1 MSVAISVVIPLY
13 NAGPWVEQT
22 LASLRGQDEGL
33 AQIELIVIDDGS
45 TDDGPERVQAALSGA
60 PFPAALLRTA
70 NGGPSRARNVGWQHA
85 RGTWIQFLDADDL
98 LAPGKLAAQ
107 ARVCAALDN
116 QVAVVYS
123 PWQRYAEKGGQ
134 WSPDGPVLRP
144 NLGSAPLDGLIES
157 ANFIQL
163 GAALFRRA
171 WLERVAGFDER
182 HRLIEDVD
190 LMLRIAIAG
199 GGFAEVPTP
208 LPLCFYRQRHD
219 SLSRGEQR
227 TFVEGCM
234 RNARMLEQHWRGHG
248 ELTTMRVQRLAE
260 IYFQGAR
267 FYADT
272 DVACFERLV
281 CAIEAL
287 APGALPAGPPT
298 LRALSRLIGYRR
310 AEQVAT
316 HYRRA
321 KALVWS

>member
-1 MSVAISVVIPLY
+1 MSVALSVVVPLY
-13 NAGPWVEQT
+13 NAAPWVEQT
-22 LASLRGQDEGL
+22 LASVYGQQHGL
-33 AQIELIVIDDGS
+33 EQLELIVVDDGS
-45 TDDGPERVQAALSGA
+45 TDDSAARVQAALAGA

-85 RGTWIQFLDADDL
+85 RGTWIQYLDADDL

-123 PWQRYAEKGGQ
+123 PWQRYAETNGQ
-134 WSPDGPVLRP
+134 WAPTGPVLRP
-144 NLGSAPLDGLIES
+144 DLGSAPLDGLIES

-171 WLERVAGFDER
+171 WLERLGGFDER

-199 GGFAEVPTP
+199 GGFTVAPTP
-208 LPLCFYRQRHD
+208 QPLFFYRQRHD
-219 SLSRGEQR
+219 SLSRSDQR
-227 TFVEGCM
+227 AFVEGCV
-234 RNARMLEQHWRGHG
+234 RNARMLELHWRGQC
-248 ELTTMRVQRLAE
+248 ELTTARAQRLAE

-272 DVACFERLV
+272 DVACFEELV
-281 CAIEAL
+281 RAIEAL
-287 APGALPAGPPT
+287 VPGALPAGPPT

-321 KALVWS
+321 KALVRS